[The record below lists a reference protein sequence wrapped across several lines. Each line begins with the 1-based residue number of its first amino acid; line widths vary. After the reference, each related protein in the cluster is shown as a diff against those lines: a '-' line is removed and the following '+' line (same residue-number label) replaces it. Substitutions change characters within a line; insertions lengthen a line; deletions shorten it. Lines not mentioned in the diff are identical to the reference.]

1 MPAPGFELRQRLFHP
16 ALRVF
21 DRLPVA
27 ERLFVR
33 ARLFS
38 APLAELA
45 RRVEGARVLDA
56 GCGHGV
62 LCALLAVGFPD
73 RAVVGIDP
81 DPRKIDWA
89 RASVG
94 RLPNTRFEAT
104 TVDALAEREAGTFDT
119 VTVADV
125 LYLLPR
131 VDQLAFLASC
141 RRLLVPGGTLLLK
154 EAEDDG
160 SWRAKK
166 TLWQERLMVGV
177 GRTRASGGLG
187 FQPREGLEGALR
199 QAGFEVGQVVPMGR
213 GFTTPH
219 VLFEARSV

>member
-1 MPAPGFELRQRLFHP
+1 MRVLHP
-16 ALRVF
+16 ALKVF
-21 DRLPVA
+21 DRLPVG

-38 APLAELA
+38 APLDELA
-45 RRVEGARVLDA
+45 RRVEGTRVLDV

-62 LCALLAVGFPD
+62 LCALMAFGFPE
-73 RAVVGIDP
+73 RQVVGVDP

-94 RLPNTRFEAT
+94 RLPNARFEAVT
-104 TVDALAEREAGTFDT
+104 HEALAEREPGAFDA

-125 LYLLPR
+125 LYLLPPE
-131 VDQLAFLASC
+131 AWTGFLATC
-141 RRLLVPGGTLLLK
+141 RQLLAPKGLLVLK

-160 SWRAKK
+160 SWRAQKA
-166 TLWQERLMVGV
+166 LWQERLMVGL

-187 FQPREGLEGALR
+187 FLPRARTSEALR
-199 QAGFEVGQVVPMGR
+199 GAGFSVEEVVPLGR
-213 GFTTPH
+213 GYSTPH
-219 VLFEARSV
+219 VLFVARSV

>member
-1 MPAPGFELRQRLFHP
+1 MPASVSHP

-21 DRLPVA
+21 DRLPLR

-38 APLAELA
+38 APLVELA
-45 RRVEGARVLDA
+45 RRAEGGRIVDV

-73 RAVVGIDP
+73 RQVVGIDP

-94 RLPNTRFEAT
+94 RLPNTRFEAV
-104 TVDALAEREAGTFDT
+104 TVDALAEREASSFDC

-125 LYLLPR
+125 LYLLPP
-131 VDQLAFLASC
+131 AGWPGFLGTC
-141 RRLLVPGGTLLLK
+141 RRLLRPGGRLLLK

-166 TLWQERLMVGV
+166 ALWQERLMVGL

-187 FQPREGLEGALR
+187 FQPRAVTLEAL
-199 QAGFEVGQVVPMGR
+199 QVAGFRVGEVLRLSR
-213 GFTTPH
+213 GFSTPH
-219 VLFEARSV
+219 VLFDARSV

>member
-1 MPAPGFELRQRLFHP
+1 MALFFLHP

-21 DRLPVA
+21 DRLGLG

-33 ARLFS
+33 ARLLT
-38 APLAELA
+38 APLEEVA
-45 RRVEGARVLDA
+45 RRVEGPRVLDV

-73 RAVVGIDP
+73 RRVVGIDP
-81 DPRKIDWA
+81 DPRKVHWA

-94 RLPNTRFEAT
+94 RLPHTRFEAV
-104 TVDALAEREAGTFDT
+104 TVDALADREAASFDT

-125 LYLLPR
+125 LYLLPPAEWP
-131 VDQLAFLASC
+131 AFVRAC
-141 RRLLVPGGTLLLK
+141 HRLLKPGGQLLLK

-166 TLWQERLMVGV
+166 ALLQEKVMVGL

-187 FQPREGLEGALR
+187 FQPREVTLEALKA
-199 QAGFEVGQVVPMGR
+199 AGFRVDEVR
-213 GFTTPH
+213 KLSRRSTTPH

>member
-1 MPAPGFELRQRLFHP
+1 VALWNP

-21 DRLPVA
+21 DRLPLG

-38 APLAELA
+38 APLEQLA
-45 RRVEGARVLDA
+45 ARVEGTRVLDV

-62 LCALLAVGFPD
+62 LCALMAVGFPD
-73 RAVVGIDP
+73 RRVAGIDP

-89 RASVG
+89 RASIG
-94 RLPNTRFEAT
+94 RLPNTRFEAV
-104 TVDALAEREAGTFDT
+104 TVDDLAAREPGTFDT

-125 LYLLPR
+125 LYLLPP
-131 VDQLAFLASC
+131 DAWGAFLASC
-141 RRLLVPGGTLLLK
+141 HRLLVPGGRLLLK

-160 SWRAKK
+160 SWRARKA
-166 TLWQERLMVGV
+166 LLQERLMVRL

-187 FQPREGLEGALR
+187 FQPRARTEDALR
-199 QAGFEVGQVVPMGR
+199 VAGFEVEEVLPLGR
-213 GFTTPH
+213 RSTTPH
-219 VLFEARSV
+219 VLFVARCV